1 MWVGC
6 VWRNCRGSSV
16 GKLCGGIVWVEAVW
30 ESCVQEL
37 WGAKCMWS
45 CVKGAVWG
53 SWGSCVWELPLP
65 LVPTHSSSQVAH
77 CSVCPP
83 HPLHAPLLVLH
94 LAVYSTI
101 VQHRVEWGHVSATC
115 VVHSVLASLVHSLC
129 TSAADPF
136 YDLEGARRAA
146 TGECDVF
153 VYLFV
158 CLFTVSLTLHP
169 MHTCSCV
176 YMYILYMVV
185 VCHFCLFL

>member
-1 MWVGC
+1 M
-6 VWRNCRGSSV
+6 
-16 GKLCGGIVWVEAVW
+16 GKLCGGNCVVGLCGLKLCGRAVYKN
-30 ESCVQEL
+30 CGEL
-37 WGAKCMWS
+37 SAC
-45 CVKGAVWG
+45 GAVWG

-115 VVHSVLASLVHSLC
+115 VVHSVLASFVHSLC
-129 TSAADPF
+129 TSAADPLS
-136 YDLEGARRAA
+136 DLEGARRAA

-153 VYLFV
+153 VCLFV
-158 CLFTVSLTLHP
+158 HC
-169 MHTCSCV
+169 
-176 YMYILYMVV
+176 
-185 VCHFCLFL
+185 